1 MTRDELMERA
11 ERAALRSSFDY
22 GKIVHVLIELGLIK
36 PAERKTDGQMAAEYL
51 MRLGPIIISDIPELL
66 DRAGYKIVKA

>member
-1 MTRDELMERA
+1 MTRDEA
-11 ERAALRSSFDY
+11 IAQVVCA
-22 GKIVHVLIELGLIK
+22 HNLIEGDFGSFVDSLVRLGLLK
-36 PAERKTDGQMAAEYL
+36 LDERKTDGQMAAEYL